1 MRSTSAISHVISQFG
16 RYIPSAP
23 PYITRII
30 LRPLSALS
38 LDEGLNSPCDKN
50 ASAAPWKREPISDD
64 ICRVC
69 ARRFFQ
75 FPVMFTNNKKW
86 SSTSWLTMLNS
97 LFSFP
102 TFLLFSS
109 FRLVRSN
116 TWVQWKHLTPERSI
130 DLCLQ
135 TFPKFLLLLVL
146 KVTTRSLY
154 PECIANLKLPIDAFY
169 RESRSGV
176 NIAKRNIATGL
187 FGLHPM
193 RNNYSIIL
201 NEKSKNLERKSS
213 ADHIACF
220 LPLCY
225 NHLCCRVIDVGH
237 VYVC

>member
-1 MRSTSAISHVISQFG
+1 MRAWTLLVIKTRQLLSERESQSAMI
-16 RYIPSAP
+16 
-23 PYITRII
+23 
-30 LRPLSALS
+30 
-38 LDEGLNSPCDKN
+38 
-50 ASAAPWKREPISDD
+50 

-86 SSTSWLTMLNS
+86 RSTSWLTMFNS

-102 TFLLFSS
+102 TFLLFSP

-135 TFPKFLLLLVL
+135 TFPKLLLLLVP

-176 NIAKRNIATGL
+176 NIAKRNITTGL
-187 FGLHPM
+187 FGLHP
-193 RNNYSIIL
+193 RRFFFSIVHYVREVTRWFL
-201 NEKSKNLERKSS
+201 SS
-213 ADHIACF
+213 ASKLF
-220 LPLCY
+220 LIVIY
-225 NHLCCRVIDVGH
+225 NQINLFDI
-237 VYVC
+237 

>member
-1 MRSTSAISHVISQFG
+1 MFCFIRTRRINFSA
-16 RYIPSAP
+16 YEL
-23 PYITRII
+23 TRII

-38 LDEGLNSPCDKN
+38 LDAGLNSPCDKN
-50 ASAAPWKREPISDD
+50 ASAALWKRESQSAMI

-86 SSTSWLTMLNS
+86 RSASWLTMFNS

-102 TFLLFSS
+102 TFLLFSP
-109 FRLVRSN
+109 FRLERSN

-135 TFPKFLLLLVL
+135 TFLKLLLRLVP

-169 RESRSGV
+169 RESRPGV
-176 NIAKRNIATGL
+176 NIAKRNITTGL
-187 FGLHPM
+187 FGLPTNKLFSL
-193 RNNYSIIL
+193 RINFPGTL
-201 NEKSKNLERKSS
+201 
-213 ADHIACF
+213 
-220 LPLCY
+220 
-225 NHLCCRVIDVGH
+225 
-237 VYVC
+237 